1 LSPAALTSPDT
12 IFDTL
17 GSTSKDGAIGEM
29 VEGLVAAGRLAREAS
44 GPVVEALLEREALGS
59 TGIGRGVA
67 VPHAKDRNVRGVMVA
82 LGRSHGGIEF
92 AALDG
97 QPVHLVFLLLSS
109 EDSAAAHLEA
119 LAGIAKL
126 ARDEHFRRL
135 LRNAE
140 GPGELLAV
148 LREAGAEIDTQA
160 RGAADPGRGN
170 G

>member
-1 LSPAALTSPDT
+1 LSPAALTSPET
-12 IFDTL
+12 IFDCL

-44 GPVVEALLEREALGS
+44 GPVVKALLEREALGS

-67 VPHAKDRNVRGVMVA
+67 VPHAKDRNVRGVMMA
-82 LGRSHGGIEF
+82 IGRSHKGIEF

-97 QPVHLVFLLLSS
+97 KPVHLVFLLLSS
-109 EDSAAAHLEA
+109 DGSPAAHLDA

-135 LRNAE
+135 LRGAE
-140 GPGELLAV
+140 GPAELHAV
-148 LREAGAEIDTQA
+148 LREVGAEIDAQA
-160 RGAADPGRGN
+160 REVADL
-170 G
+170 